1 MTRKNSGYTLRYDP
15 AGQVWYVS
23 SWTRLSEFNI
33 HSEAATED
41 FASYAEAEQALKELE
56 NHA

>member
-1 MTRKNSGYTLRYDP
+1 MTRKQSGYSLRFDP
-15 AGQVWYVS
+15 AGEVWYVS

-41 FASYAEAEQALKELE
+41 FDSYAKAEAALKALE
-56 NHA
+56 NYA